1 MAPQP
6 QRSLRHEYEV
16 FLEEEIENYKESI
29 ERSALL
35 SIGDEAVSRLGSGAQ
50 ILLTELLLCDEV
62 NRIIFKR
69 LRLPSYTTWRRRRL
83 KLAKE
88 RRRPEHW
95 GLTADHVAVRAMA
108 QTSEGRVLVAGDM
121 DEGSALYL
129 AANGCDVTTVHRE
142 DQILQRV
149 LTAAND
155 AGLAERVRAVAAD
168 LTTWE
173 PDAPLSAVICTPAAL
188 AGLNMNARRR
198 VIEILQSATAEGGVH
213 VVQTIGTTKRRR
225 MPSLDELRARYR
237 GWSVTVDEA
246 RDGAMVNTFMARKE
260 IA

>member
-1 MAPQP
+1 MAPQA
-6 QRSLRHEYEV
+6 QRSLRHEYEIYV
-16 FLEEEIENYKESI
+16 EEEIENYKESI
-29 ERSALL
+29 ERPALL
-35 SIGDEAVSRLGSGAQ
+35 SIGDEAVSRLGTGDQ

-69 LRLPSYTTWRRRRL
+69 LRLPSYTTWRRQRL

-108 QTSEGRVLVAGDM
+108 QTTEGRVLVAGDA

-142 DQILQRV
+142 NQILQRV

-155 AGLAERVRAVAAD
+155 SGLAERVRAVAAD

-173 PDAPLSAVICTPAAL
+173 PDAPLTAVICTPAAL
-188 AGLNMNARRR
+188 AGLNMKTRRR
-198 VIEILQSATAEGGVH
+198 IIEVLQSATAEGGVH
-213 VVQTIGTTKRRR
+213 LVQTIGTAKRRA

-246 RDGAMVNTFMARKE
+246 QGSAAVNTFVARKE